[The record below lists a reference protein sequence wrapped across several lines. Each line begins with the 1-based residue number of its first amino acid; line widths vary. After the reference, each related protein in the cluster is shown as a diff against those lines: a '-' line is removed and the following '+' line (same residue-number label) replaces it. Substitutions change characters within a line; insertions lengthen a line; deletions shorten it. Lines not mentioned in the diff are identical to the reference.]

1 MAKIYTYVV
10 IALTLQ
16 VVLHI
21 LGLSTTVGTLI
32 NVFGVDGL
40 LDPSTVTTGLQ
51 ASTFYSTIV
60 VQLGILAV
68 VAAVT
73 IGFFGA
79 QRFTVPVTAT
89 IASLLLLA
97 FVGDWLALVNTIG
110 TGGVDD
116 PVAWFLMILV
126 IPFVGGYVLA
136 VWDWV
141 RSPGDT

>member
-16 VVLHI
+16 IVLHI

-32 NVFGVDGL
+32 NVFGVEGL
-40 LDPSTVTTGLQ
+40 LTPATVKTGIY

-60 VQLGILAV
+60 AQLGILAV
-68 VAAVT
+68 ITAVT
-73 IGFFGA
+73 IGFFGV

-89 IASLLLLA
+89 IASLLLVA
-97 FVGDWLALVNTIG
+97 FVGDWLSLINVVG
-110 TGGVDD
+110 TGGVED
-116 PVAWFLMILV
+116 PVAWFLMIL
-126 IPFVGGYVLA
+126 ILPFVGGYVLA

>member
-16 VVLHI
+16 IVLHI

-40 LDPSTVTTGLQ
+40 LTPATVKTGIY

-60 VQLGILAV
+60 AQLGILAV

-97 FVGDWLALVNTIG
+97 FVGDWLSLINVVLILFELNSLSSK
-110 TGGVDD
+110 
-116 PVAWFLMILV
+116 FLKSINSLND
-126 IPFVGGYVLA
+126 FL
-136 VWDWV
+136 
-141 RSPGDT
+141 RLFSLLLSNKL

>member
-32 NVFGVDGL
+32 NVFGVGGL
-40 LDPSTVTTGLQ
+40 LDPSTVTTGLF
-51 ASTFYSTIV
+51 ASTFYSTIE
-60 VQLGILAV
+60 VQLAILAV

-97 FVGDWLALVNTIG
+97 FVGDWLSLINVVG
-110 TGGVDD
+110 TGRVDD
-116 PVAWFLMILV
+116 PVAWFLMILI

>member
-16 VVLHI
+16 VVLHV
-21 LGLSTTVGTLI
+21 LGINGGIGTLI
-32 NVFGVDGL
+32 SVFASGGTL
-40 LDPSTVTTGLQ
+40 TPATITTGLF
-51 ASTFYSTIV
+51 ASTFWNTIV
-60 VQLGILAV
+60 NKIGVLAA

>member
-16 VVLHI
+16 IVLHI

-40 LDPSTVTTGLQ
+40 LDPSTVKTGLQ

-60 VQLGILAV
+60 AQLGILAV

-97 FVGDWLALVNTIG
+97 FVGDWLSLINVVG
-110 TGGVDD
+110 TGGVED
-116 PVAWFLMILV
+116 PVAWFLMIL
-126 IPFVGGYVLA
+126 ILPFVGGYVLA

>member
-16 VVLHI
+16 IVLHI

-40 LDPSTVTTGLQ
+40 LTPATVTTGIY

-60 VQLGILAV
+60 AQLAILAV

-97 FVGDWLALVNTIG
+97 FVGDWLSLINVVG
-110 TGGVDD
+110 SGGVND
-116 PVAWFLMILV
+116 PVAWFLMIL
-126 IPFVGGYVLA
+126 ILPFVGGYVLA

>member
-16 VVLHI
+16 IVLHI
-21 LGLSTTVGTLI
+21 LGLNTTVGTLI
-32 NVFGVDGL
+32 NVFGAEGL
-40 LDPSTVTTGLQ
+40 LDPSTVKTGIY

-60 VQLGILAV
+60 AQLGILAV

-97 FVGDWLALVNTIG
+97 FVGDWLSLINVVG
-110 TGGVDD
+110 TGGVYD
-116 PVAWFLMILV
+116 PVAWFLMIL
-126 IPFVGGYVLA
+126 ILPFVGGYVLA